1 MTLLFQLSVVFPLAA
16 AQAWMPAMR
25 WLGGIRIEFLPA
37 LVPWFSFT
45 VSRRRAITLAI
56 IAGFAQDALSAA
68 PFGLTAVAFVIA
80 AIVMTGLRDVLAR
93 ELPPVQLVAG
103 AFTSALAGFA
113 ACCVAGFSF
122 GGLFKVFVI
131 AVITGVLTS
140 LLFFGI
146 EFARLFRRIA

>member
-1 MTLLFQLSVVFPLAA
+1 MTLLIQLSVVFLLAA
-16 AQAWMPAMR
+16 LQARMPALS
-25 WLGGIRIEFLPA
+25 WLGGLRIEFLPA
-37 LVPWFSFT
+37 LVAWFSFT

-68 PFGLTAVAFVIA
+68 PFGLTAVAYVIA

-113 ACCVAGFSF
+113 ACCVAGLSF
-122 GGLFKVFVI
+122 GGLFKILVL
-131 AVITGVLTS
+131 ALLTGALTS
-140 LLFFGI
+140 LLFFAI